1 MIPMLGEGGKEGS
14 LCGCRI
20 LGIPSAGRTLSEAPG
35 CFWELGRPAGLF
47 NLIQREQEG
56 LASELGWNFVQFLH
70 EFRMVLGRAFRGHP
84 IQFPT
89 IIRDTFTRSGFSEP
103 HPTLSTFSLVRK
115 EFSLFPLQ
123 IQASIHIAPTSRAAL
138 PCHEEFKLEPQHL
151 PPHLARIFPVP
162 AFRLQQEKYQASRLL
177 WSRQNSVGNA
187 RTSINPEAP
196 ALPRSRE
203 QLPSRIPSP
212 APLSFST
219 TPFPAS
225 EMEGKEGTLPSYPVF
240 QGSKTHQH
248 KGGVEFHIQNL

>member
-1 MIPMLGEGGKEGS
+1 MLGEGGKEGS

-47 NLIQREQEG
+47 SLIQREQEG

-84 IQFPT
+84 IQFPA

-115 EFSLFPLQ
+115 EFSIFPLQ

-138 PCHEEFKLEPQHL
+138 PCHRNPSWSPSTFPLQGFSLSQHSGS
-151 PPHLARIFPVP
+151 
-162 AFRLQQEKYQASRLL
+162 SRK
-177 WSRQNSVGNA
+177 STRRAGSSGA
-187 RTSINPEAP
+187 D
-196 ALPRSRE
+196 
-203 QLPSRIPSP
+203 RIPSEMQGQALILRLRLCQGAGSSFP
-212 APLSFST
+212 AGSLLQPLCPSPPPLFQPQRWREKKEPSLLILFSKEAKPINTREVLSFI
-219 TPFPAS
+219 
-225 EMEGKEGTLPSYPVF
+225 
-240 QGSKTHQH
+240 SKIC
-248 KGGVEFHIQNL
+248 E